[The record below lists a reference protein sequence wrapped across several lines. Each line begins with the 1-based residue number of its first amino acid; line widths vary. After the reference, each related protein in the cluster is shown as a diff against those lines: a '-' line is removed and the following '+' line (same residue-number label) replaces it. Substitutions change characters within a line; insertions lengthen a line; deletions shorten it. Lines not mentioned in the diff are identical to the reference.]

1 MPTTTLGVGFVGA
14 GPVTQAIHL
23 PTLARLP
30 EAFDVVH
37 ITDVDPEIAA
47 SVAARVGARSSSTIE
62 QLLDDPAVDV
72 VAVCSPHQFHAA
84 QVTAACRAGVK
95 GVLCEKP
102 FAMSGQEASE
112 IAAVSAETG
121 VPILVGAM
129 HTFDPGWRAAQAN
142 WGDLATTTHSI
153 RSSIVLPPNPRFEDF
168 ATEVITRPD
177 RPTPDLTDV
186 EVRAGLVQGGIM
198 GLAIH
203 DLPLVRVLLSYFQDL
218 EVLSAETLAP
228 VGYQVVLTASGTRIE
243 LHAVMSAT
251 WRPDW
256 VLEAYSED
264 KHLHVEFTPSYV
276 HAGSAISTLTSGATA
291 RTFGPEAFNGY
302 EGEWRELAAVA
313 LGQAAP
319 PDTGVLIDDLR
330 FALRIAEA
338 AAQRI
343 RNAAA
348 GEVVAA

>member
-1 MPTTTLGVGFVGA
+1 
-14 GPVTQAIHL
+14 
-23 PTLARLP
+23 
-30 EAFDVVH
+30 
-37 ITDVDPEIAA
+37 
-47 SVAARVGARSSSTIE
+47 
-62 QLLDDPAVDV
+62 
-72 VAVCSPHQFHAA
+72 
-84 QVTAACRAGVK
+84 
-95 GVLCEKP
+95 
-102 FAMSGQEASE
+102 MSGQEASE
-112 IAAVSAETG
+112 VAAVSAETG

-177 RPTPDLTDV
+177 RPAPDLTDA

-228 VGYQVVLTASGTRIE
+228 FGYQVVLTASGTRIE

-276 HAGSAISTLTSGATA
+276 HAGSAVSTLTSGATA

>member
-1 MPTTTLGVGFVGA
+1 MLANPERTI
-14 GPVTQAIHL
+14 AIL
-23 PTLARLP
+23 R
-30 EAFDVVH
+30 EAVRDK
-37 ITDVDPEIAA
+37 
-47 SVAARVGARSSSTIE
+47 RG
-62 QLLDDPAVDV
+62 
-72 VAVCSPHQFHAA
+72 
-84 QVTAACRAGVK
+84 G
-95 GVLCEKP
+95 
-102 FAMSGQEASE
+102 
-112 IAAVSAETG
+112 
-121 VPILVGAM
+121 
-129 HTFDPGWRAAQAN
+129 GWRAAQAN
-142 WGDLATTTHSI
+142 WGDLAASTHSI

-177 RPTPDLTDV
+177 RPARDLTDV

-228 VGYQVVLTASGTRIE
+228 FGYQVVLTASGTRIE

-264 KHLHVEFTPSYV
+264 KHLHVEFTPSFV

-319 PDTGVLIDDLR
+319 PDTGVSIDDLR

-348 GEVVAA
+348 GKVVAA

>member
-1 MPTTTLGVGFVGA
+1 MLRCG
-14 GPVTQAIHL
+14 Q
-23 PTLARLP
+23 
-30 EAFDVVH
+30 D
-37 ITDVDPEIAA
+37 
-47 SVAARVGARSSSTIE
+47 SS
-62 QLLDDPAVDV
+62 
-72 VAVCSPHQFHAA
+72 
-84 QVTAACRAGVK
+84 RA
-95 GVLCEKP
+95 
-102 FAMSGQEASE
+102 
-112 IAAVSAETG
+112 
-121 VPILVGAM
+121 
-129 HTFDPGWRAAQAN
+129 
-142 WGDLATTTHSI
+142 
-153 RSSIVLPPNPRFEDF
+153 
-168 ATEVITRPD
+168 
-177 RPTPDLTDV
+177 
-186 EVRAGLVQGGIM
+186 GIM

-228 VGYQVVLTASGTRIE
+228 FGYQVVLTASGTRIE
-243 LHAVMSAT
+243 LHAVMTAT

-256 VLEAYSED
+256 AFEAYSD
-264 KHLHVEFTPSYV
+264 DQHLRVEFTPSYV
-276 HAGSAISTLTSGATA
+276 HAGSAVSTLTSEATA

-302 EGEWRELAAVA
+302 EGEWRELEAVA